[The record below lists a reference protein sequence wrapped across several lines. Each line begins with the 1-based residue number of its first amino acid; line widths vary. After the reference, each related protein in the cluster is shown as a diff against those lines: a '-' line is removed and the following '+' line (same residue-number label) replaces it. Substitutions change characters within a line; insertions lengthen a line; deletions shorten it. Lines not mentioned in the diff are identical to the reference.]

1 MNSLYRHR
9 HGGQAESGAH
19 KKALLDF
26 SVNISPIFPFD
37 GPLAIDPAELQA
49 YPSIDGRGVREFY
62 AHRFAL
68 EDASL
73 LALNGAIEG
82 IHLLPRALG
91 IRRMLLLSPS
101 FYEYGRAARI
111 AGAETGVLQLSPE
124 EGFALPP
131 IGKLADELDGFDA
144 FFLANPNNPTGT
156 LFPPEMTMALAS
168 RFPGKWFF
176 VDEAFVQFLPDF
188 PAVSLMR
195 AVQAFPNIVVV
206 HSLTKFYALPGL
218 RLGALVAHPDTIRK
232 LYDFKEPW
240 TLNAVAESAAREL
253 AACGEYEAALMELM
267 QVERQRLLSAIAPMP
282 ELCVAGG
289 SANFFLVQWRG
300 GCSLDLML
308 GHLLHRGIMVR
319 DCRNFAGLEESYFR
333 FAIRTPVENDILLE
347 AFRAVPEMPAELQTH
362 YGKT

>member
-1 MNSLYRHR
+1 MNSLYHHR
-9 HGGQAESGAH
+9 HGGPAEPEAAERH
-19 KKALLDF
+19 LIDF
-26 SVNISPIFPFD
+26 SVNISPLFPFEA
-37 GPLAIDPAELQA
+37 PLAVGQATMQA

-62 AHRFAL
+62 TRRFAL

-73 LALNGAIEG
+73 LALNGAVEG
-82 IHLLPRALG
+82 IHLLPRSLG

-124 EGFALPP
+124 DGFALPP

-188 PAVSLMR
+188 PAVSLMK

-240 TLNAVAESAAREL
+240 TLNAVAESVAREL
-253 AACGEYEAALMELM
+253 AACGAYEAALMELM
-267 QVERQRLLSAIAPMP
+267 TTERERIVSALSQMP

-308 GHLLHRGIMVR
+308 GHLLRRGIRVR
-319 DCRNFAGLEESYFR
+319 DCRNFAGLEENYFR
-333 FAIRTPVENDILLE
+333 FAIRTPFENDFLLE
-347 AFRAVPEMPAELQTH
+347 AFRAVPEMPAGL
-362 YGKT
+362 